1 MSYVH
6 TFSCRLSDD
15 DRRRLAEQAGRLEL
29 KSSEYLRYLIRIP
42 LADKDSASSARCVVI
57 DADAMVA
64 MARELTK
71 WGYHYNQAVH
81 SMNTISLFIK
91 RGRLEADY
99 FSRTIGEI
107 NESLREV
114 ESGRLE
120 LASRLAEME
129 RSVLVGDE

>member
-15 DRRRLAEQAGRLEL
+15 DRRRLAEQSGRLEL
-29 KSSEYLRYLIRIP
+29 KPSEYLRYLIRIP
-42 LADKDSASSARCVVI
+42 LAGKDSDSSTRCVVI

-91 RGRLEADY
+91 RGRLEVDY
-99 FSRTIGEI
+99 FTQTIEEI
-107 NESLREV
+107 NASLHEV
-114 ESGRLE
+114 ERGRRE
-120 LASRLAEME
+120 LASRLAEVE
-129 RSVLVGDE
+129 QSVLVGDE

>member
-1 MSYVH
+1 MSYIH

-29 KSSEYLRYLIRIP
+29 KPSEYLRYLIRIP
-42 LADKDSASSARCVVI
+42 LADKGPSSSARCVVI
-57 DADAMVA
+57 DADAMA
-64 MARELTK
+64 NMARELTK
-71 WGYHYNQAVH
+71 WGHHYNQAVH
-81 SMNTISLFIK
+81 SMNTISLFIQ

-99 FSRTIGEI
+99 FARTIDEI

-120 LASRLAEME
+120 LASRLAEVE

>member
-1 MSYVH
+1 MSYIH

-15 DRRRLAEQAGRLEL
+15 DRQKLAEQADRLEL
-29 KSSEYLRYLIRIP
+29 KPSEYLRYLIRIP
-42 LADKDSASSARCVVI
+42 LADKSSSSSARCVVI
-57 DADAMVA
+57 DADAMA
-64 MARELTK
+64 SMARELTK

-81 SMNTISLFIK
+81 SMNTISLFIQ

-99 FSRTIGEI
+99 FAQTIDEI
-107 NESLREV
+107 NASLREV

-120 LASRLAEME
+120 LATRLDEVE

>member
-1 MSYVH
+1 M
-6 TFSCRLSDD
+6 
-15 DRRRLAEQAGRLEL
+15 AN
-29 KSSEYLRYLIRIP
+29 
-42 LADKDSASSARCVVI
+42 
-57 DADAMVA
+57 

-71 WGYHYNQAVH
+71 WGHHYNQAVH
-81 SMNTISLFIK
+81 SMNTISLFIQ

-99 FSRTIGEI
+99 FARTIDEI

-120 LASRLAEME
+120 LASRLAEVE

>member
-29 KSSEYLRYLIRIP
+29 RPSEYLRYLIRIP
-42 LADKDSASSARCVVI
+42 LADKDSDSPARCVVI
-57 DADAMVA
+57 DADAMA
-64 MARELTK
+64 SMARELTK
-71 WGYHYNQAVH
+71 WGHHYNQAVH

-99 FSRTIGEI
+99 FAQTIDEI
-107 NESLREV
+107 NASLREV
-114 ESGRLE
+114 ERGRRE
-120 LASRLAEME
+120 LSSHLAEVE